1 MNNFKLRQQLEQ
13 EVLQNP
19 NSTHPQVINLMQQDA
34 EFKSFVSNIRLQD
47 QALQQ
52 ALKLPLPAEV
62 STELLQIPNQPIAKT
77 TWLTHLAIAA
87 SFVALSLIS
96 AVIYKHYTP
105 SSMAEHALAHIHNE
119 VDFVN
124 SHLAQQSL
132 SDVNSKLASFNAS
145 LENWSDDIIYAR
157 FCHFKGVRSLH
168 LAIRTSTGYATVF
181 IVPKETKLNNNQ
193 HFSDADYQ
201 GIELAMAQANLVI
214 VSREAADLNLLSQ
227 KLLANLR
234 FST

>member
-1 MNNFKLRQQLEQ
+1 MNNLKLRQQLEQ

-34 EFKSFVSNIRLQD
+34 DFKSFVLGIRQQD

-52 ALKLPLPAEV
+52 ALQLPLPAELKA
-62 STELLQIPNQPIAKT
+62 ELLLIAKDEKPKH
-77 TWLTHLAIAA
+77 TWFTHLAIAA
-87 SFVALSLIS
+87 SFILMSLVS
-96 AVIYKHYTP
+96 AIIYNHYQP
-105 SSMAEHALAHIHNE
+105 SSMANHALAHIHNE
-119 VDFVN
+119 ANFVD
-124 SHLAQQSL
+124 SHLAKQSL
-132 SDVNSKLASFNAS
+132 SAVNSKLASFNAS

-201 GIELAMAQANLVI
+201 GIEFAMAQANLVI